1 MSNKEVAEKYMR
13 AQEKAW
19 QAGNFEALEAIEDPN
34 VVYHILDLNL
44 NGFEEHKQDIMTRR
58 DSMSNLQQ
66 EAVYLTGD
74 GDTFVISLKEKG
86 KVEKELPGMPVPVGK
101 NIAVDALL
109 VARLEREKVVEVWIK
124 GNVTIT

>member
-1 MSNKEVAEKYMR
+1 MPNKEVAEKYMK

-19 QAGNFEALEAIEDPN
+19 KTGNFDALEAVEDPN
-34 VVYHILDLNL
+34 VVYHILHLNL
-44 NGFEEHKQDIMTRR
+44 NGFEEHKQDIMARR
-58 DSMSNLQQ
+58 DGMSNLQQ
-66 EAVYLTGD
+66 EAEYLTGD

-101 NIAVDALL
+101 DIAVDALL
-109 VARLEREKVVEVWIK
+109 VVRLEREKVVEVWIK